1 MGVGIVLLMNT
12 RPFEGAVLTLAALV
26 YLVLG
31 ERQRGWAQIVVPAGL
46 ILCAGLIFMGFYNWR
61 VTGNPLLMPY
71 AVNRDTYGWPEN
83 LGFLPVKHVTFRH
96 PVLRG
101 MYQKEIAHHSIYN
114 SWQEFVA
121 SLDLR
126 AFENWSFF
134 FGPVLTIPLL
144 LLPRVFLD
152 RRTRPLV
159 TILALMLGLNLF
171 QMVLYPYHL
180 GPIVPALFAI
190 VAQGAR
196 HIYVL
201 LSRVNPARGMVFAVL
216 LALSVAAASTLK
228 LAAADLEIPVSYWEH
243 GAEGHRDAR
252 AYLQAWLSRRPR
264 KQLVIVHYSAQ
275 HSPDQEWVY
284 NGADIDG
291 SQVVW
296 AREMDPQSDA
306 RLLSYFKDREVWLL
320 NADSYPQRVRPYAA
334 ESNMCDPSRAGQ

>member
-1 MGVGIVLLMNT
+1 
-12 RPFEGAVLTLAALV
+12 
-26 YLVLG
+26 
-31 ERQRGWAQIVVPAGL
+31 
-46 ILCAGLIFMGFYNWR
+46 
-61 VTGNPLLMPY
+61 
-71 AVNRDTYGWPEN
+71 
-83 LGFLPVKHVTFRH
+83 
-96 PVLRG
+96 
-101 MYQKEIAHHSIYN
+101 
-114 SWQEFVA
+114 
-121 SLDLR
+121 
-126 AFENWSFF
+126 
-134 FGPVLTIPLL
+134 LTIPLL

-159 TILALMLGLNLF
+159 AILALMLGLNLF

-196 HIYVL
+196 HIYVF
-201 LSRVNPARGMVFAVL
+201 LSRANPARGMAFAAL

-228 LAAADLEIPVSYWEH
+228 LAATDLAIPVSYWEH
-243 GAEGHRDAR
+243 GAEAHRDAR
-252 AYLQAWLSRRPR
+252 AYLQDWLSRRPR
-264 KQLVIVHYSAQ
+264 KQLVMVHYSAQ

-334 ESNMCDPSRAGQ
+334 ESSVCTPSRAGQ